1 MSDLTISAGIAR
13 GLLKFATS
21 RGADP
26 ADLAAHAGIDRVAL
40 DDPDSRVPFA
50 TYVELMREAKRMT
63 GDPALAL
70 HYAEHVDFTEI
81 SVVGLLAHASETMGD
96 ALAQMNRYGRLA
108 VEVDG
113 IGKGERFTVQGERD
127 GVWLIDHR
135 KNPNDFPE
143 LTETTFGRM
152 SWGTRQFQ
160 ERPFALEVQVTHA
173 DPGYPA
179 EYERIFRAPVSFGCA
194 RNAVRMDEAWG
205 QHSLQRL
212 PRYAFGVFS
221 EHADN
226 LLASLESS
234 RSVRGQVES
243 LLIPILHTGQASVN
257 DLACKMGVSRQT
269 LFRRLK
275 AEGATFET
283 ILDDLRQTMA
293 RDYLSGQKVSVN
305 ETAYLVGF
313 SDAAAFS
320 RAFKRW
326 TGVSPREVR
335 RPPQKL
341 LTKTSKLE
349 PAIR

>member
-1 MSDLTISAGIAR
+1 MSDLTIAAGIAR
-13 GLLKFATS
+13 GLLKFAGS

-26 ADLAAHAGIDRVAL
+26 AGLAAHAGIDLAAQG
-40 DDPDSRVPFA
+40 DPDGRTSFA
-50 TYVELMREAKRMT
+50 AYVELMREAKRVT

-70 HYAEHVDFTEI
+70 HYAEHVDFSEI

-96 ALAQMNRYGRLA
+96 ALIQMNRYGRLA

-113 IGKGERFTVQGERD
+113 IGTGDRFVVQRD
-127 GVWLIDHR
+127 CNGVWLIDGR
-135 KNPNDFPE
+135 KNPNAFPE

-152 SWGTRQFQ
+152 SWGTRQFRD
-160 ERPFALEVQVTHA
+160 EPFALEVQVTHA
-173 DPGYPA
+173 DPGYRA

-194 RNAVRMDEAWG
+194 RNAVRIDETW
-205 QHSLQRL
+205 HRHRLQRL

-226 LLASLESS
+226 LLKSLESS

-243 LLIPILHTGQASVN
+243 LLLPILHTGQAGMN
-257 DLACKMGVSRQT
+257 DLASKMGVSRQT

-293 RDYLSGQKVSVN
+293 RDYLSGRKVSVN

-326 TGVSPREVR
+326 TGVSPRELR
-335 RPPQKL
+335 NTPKPI
-341 LTKTSKLE
+341 LTEESKFE
-349 PAIR
+349 AVER